1 MNSEPVDNHFHYVVL
16 AARRAR
22 QLQNGSRPLI
32 DSTSNK
38 ACRVA
43 QDEIAAGKV
52 KAAPRKIH
60 YIGEPVSEPETTQ
73 DFDS

>member
-22 QLQNGSRPLI
+22 QLQNGSPPLI

-52 KAAPRKIH
+52 KAAPKIR
-60 YIGEPVSEPETTQ
+60 YIDEVVSEPETPQ